1 MTQAK
6 VLTQE
11 EVERVLQYLGK
22 KQHAMRNQCM
32 FLLTHG
38 CGVRIKELV
47 SMRICDVMDR
57 NGQINQEVHL
67 NRTQTKGDRGRTVYL
82 SDKMRELIRNYLC
95 ERFGLQ
101 DLMVVGQYSTA
112 SFFAE
117 DIFFCLRMI
126 KHNAG
131 RLAPFDV
138 AKKFSVE
145 SKFELGTL
153 GYHRIDAYLSEDEQ
167 KQIKEQYK

>member
-67 NRTQTKGDRGRTVYL
+67 NRTQTKGTPSPRLAGR
-82 SDKMRELIRNYLC
+82 
-95 ERFGLQ
+95 
-101 DLMVVGQYSTA
+101 
-112 SFFAE
+112 
-117 DIFFCLRMI
+117 FFCRQ
-126 KHNAG
+126 K
-131 RLAPFDV
+131 V
-138 AKKFSVE
+138 CSV
-145 SKFELGTL
+145 KCF
-153 GYHRIDAYLSEDEQ
+153 
-167 KQIKEQYK
+167 

>member
-82 SDKMRELIRNYLC
+82 SDKMRELVRNYLC

-101 DLMVVGQYSTA
+101 DLMVVTMTNTSRALFTNQKMQIVGFHRQ
-112 SFFAE
+112 
-117 DIFFCLRMI
+117 L
-126 KHNAG
+126 
-131 RLAPFDV
+131 V
-138 AKKFSVE
+138 AKCFTT
-145 SKFELGTL
+145 GTKIVTL
-153 GYHRIDAYLSEDEQ
+153 FTAAVTVVVARSLQTWRTKAW
-167 KQIKEQYK
+167 QYMC